1 MRFWAVLGLVLSAA
15 AGCASA
21 QTSTVSASQPPKSCE
36 EPERR
41 QLDFWIGKW
50 DVHNT
55 ADGVR
60 YAASTIESIVG
71 GCAISEFYDS
81 PKAPSGPY
89 VGKSYSSFDPKDGL
103 WHQFYVDVNG
113 NATWYTGSLTES
125 GALTMTAKGPKALQE
140 MSYVPQTDGS
150 VRQIGRISIDDG
162 KTWTAG
168 YDYTYRRRAE

>member
-1 MRFWAVLGLVLSAA
+1 MRNATLLVISLSVA
-15 AGCASA
+15 AGFASA
-21 QTSTVSASQPPKSCE
+21 QASAPAAVQPATPCE

-50 DVHNT
+50 DVYNT

-60 YAASTIESIVG
+60 YASSLVESIVG

-89 VGKSYSSFDPKDGL
+89 VGKSYSSFDPKDGH

-113 NATWYTGSLTES
+113 NATWYTGSLTEV
-125 GALTMTAKGPKALQE
+125 GALTMTAKGPKAMQE
-140 MSYVPQTDGS
+140 MSYVPQPDGS
-150 VRQIGRISIDDG
+150 VRQIGRFSTDDG
-162 KTWTAG
+162 QTWQTG
-168 YDYTYRRRAE
+168 YDYTYRRRAD